1 MIDRFI
7 TIDDFETQAAEVL
20 PKMAYDYYRSGAEQE
35 KTLEDNRSAFD
46 LYKLWY
52 RVLVDVES
60 VDTSAEILGSRLRM
74 PIMVAPTAYQKLAHP
89 LGEVATAMGAASA
102 GTIMVVSTLATT
114 SLEEV
119 ASSSEGEKWFQL
131 YVHKDRGLTKELV
144 ERATEAGYRAIVL
157 TVDAPILGRR
167 LADERNSFA
176 LPEGLSMENL
186 ASSELINESQDGSAL
201 GAYVADRHDAS
212 LTWGDLDWVRSL
224 GNLPLILKGVVRP
237 DDARRAVQAGVDG
250 IVVSNHGGRQLD
262 GAPPSIVALDHVA
275 QQIGD
280 EVPLLMD
287 GGIRSGI
294 DVVKA
299 LALGARAVLIGRPVI
314 WGLAVDG
321 PDGVAAILGMLTT
334 ELEAA
339 MKLTGCARVADI
351 DRSLLTP

>member
-7 TIDDFETQAAEVL
+7 TVDDFEVAAAEVL

-35 KTLEDNRSAFD
+35 KTLKDNRSAFD
-46 LYKLWY
+46 RYKLWY
-52 RVLVDVES
+52 RVLVDVEN
-60 VDTSAEILGSRLRM
+60 VDVSTDILGSRLRA
-74 PIMVAPTAYQKLAHP
+74 PIIVAPTAYQKLAHP
-89 LGEVATAMGAASA
+89 LGEAATAMGAASA

-114 SLEEV
+114 SLEDV
-119 ASSSEGEKWFQL
+119 ASSSGGDKWFQL

-144 ERATEAGYRAIVL
+144 ERSYAAGYRAIVL
-157 TVDAPILGRR
+157 TVDAPVLGRR

-176 LPEGLSMENL
+176 LPEGLSMKNL

-212 LTWGDLDWVRSL
+212 LTWDDLDWVRSL
-224 GNLPLILKGVVRP
+224 SDLPLVLKGVVRP
-237 DDARRAVQAGVDG
+237 DDARRALKAGVDG

-262 GAPPSIVALDHVA
+262 GAPPSIVALDHIA
-275 QQIGD
+275 QEVGD
-280 EVPLLMD
+280 EVLLLMD

-294 DVVKA
+294 DVIKA
-299 LALGARAVLIGRPVI
+299 LALGARAVLVGRPVI

-321 PDGVAAILGMLTT
+321 PDGVNAVLEMFTT

-339 MKLTGCARVADI
+339 MKLSGCARIVDI
-351 DRSLLTP
+351 DRGLLKP